1 MLTWIKKRVQFKLL
15 GHVHWIS
22 NNICT
27 YTSDAQGDH
36 NISFQMP
43 EILLFN
49 IFKEQTYM
57 FVFSIAFFLIHA
69 L

>member
-1 MLTWIKKRVQFKLL
+1 
-15 GHVHWIS
+15 
-22 NNICT
+22 
-27 YTSDAQGDH
+27 
-36 NISFQMP
+36 MP